1 MVKGVQ
7 KKPSFLDISPCI
19 LNNPWT
25 DWANNLGLVSFWRYL
40 TGEYGKL
47 PKWGVGAPRGPHGG
61 PKGSKMAKIDQNIEF
76 SDFCHHPFHSGKD
89 FSIFLHRSNK
99 ERVAENGRWEWRP
112 LGAKHGGTTGQKWL
126 KLTKIFDFFYFA
138 PSNSLW
144 QQIFIIFTLILCGR
158 VAENDE
164 RGWGP
169 LGGPPGGPPG
179 SPKGPKM
186 TTELHAQGLILVLLG
201 YLGPPGGNL
210 RGPHP
215 RLSFSTTL
223 PHNIS
228 KKSMK
233 ICWQSELEGGK

>member
-7 KKPSFLDISPCI
+7 KKPSFLDSSPCI

-61 PKGSKMAKIDQNIEF
+61 PKGSKMAKIDQNLEF

-126 KLTKIFDFFYFA
+126 KLTKIFDFFLFR
-138 PSNSLW
+138 SL
-144 QQIFIIFTLILCGR
+144 QFTLATNFPYFHTDLMWGSSRKWWVR
-158 VAENDE
+158 V
-164 RGWGP
+164 RT
-169 LGGPPGGPPG
+169 PGGPTRGPTRESQRSQNDLRIACPG
-179 SPKGPKM
+179 VNFGHFRIFGTPWWKPKGSSPSSIIFYYSP
-186 TTELHAQGLILVLLG
+186 A
-201 YLGPPGGNL
+201 
-210 RGPHP
+210 
-215 RLSFSTTL
+215 
-223 PHNIS
+223 
-228 KKSMK
+228 
-233 ICWQSELEGGK
+233 